1 MSYIGSPPASQA
13 FAPGT
18 DTFSGNGS
26 QTAFALSRNVAT
38 VNDILVVVNNVEQQT
53 SAYTVSVSTL
63 TFSAAPSSGTNNIYV
78 RYLSTNLVTIAPQQA
93 SVTQQALDVASGGI
107 GTGAVE
113 LPSGTTAQRPSSPQI
128 GYTRVNSTTG
138 YLEYWDGSD
147 WATGGGGGGGSP
159 ATPTTEGT
167 VYGYTTNATGSYLYS
182 TMLGYNV
189 SATGSNT
196 VAIGLSSTAAY
207 NGTALGMQAQATSS
221 SGGSLAVGRSAKSYA
236 EGATAIGYD
245 AYVQSG
251 GTNSVAI
258 GRSVITNFPNSI
270 VLTASGSGLTAPNTG
285 VFIDSMRD
293 ESAGSPDK
301 TLKYN
306 TTTKEIFYGDG
317 GGGGST
323 FPASNSATINQD
335 ITVTAGNNAML
346 IGPITFG
353 AGYSIT
359 VESGANFV
367 LIQ

>member
-107 GTGAVE
+107 GIGAVQ
-113 LPSGTTAQRPSSPQI
+113 LPSGTTAQRPVPALT

-138 YLEYWDGSD
+138 YLEYWDGSA

-159 ATPTTEGT
+159 ATPTVEGT
-167 VYGYTTNATGSYLYS
+167 VYGNTTSAGLTGI
-182 TMLGYNV
+182 GYNV
-189 SATGSNT
+189 AITG
-196 VAIGLSSTAAY
+196 A
-207 NGTALGMQAQATSS
+207 NGTAIGTGAN
-221 SGGSLAVGRSAKSYA
+221 VSAA
-236 EGATAIGYD
+236 
-245 AYVQSG
+245 
-251 GTNSVAI
+251 NSVAI
-258 GRSVITNFPNSI
+258 GKSAVAGTTGSI
-270 VLTASGSGLTAPNTG
+270 VISGSGGLTGSGAG

-306 TTTKEIFYGDG
+306 TTTKEIFYGAG
-317 GGGGST
+317 T
-323 FPASNSATINQD
+323 AAVFPASNSATINQN

-346 IGPITFG
+346 IGPITLG